1 MPLLIRIWRGHYKS
15 KRLEKPCNKWIFST
29 IDSSLLLRY
38 TQIGW
43 SHCPYKSTK
52 MNTEAKSKTR
62 NKIWSKGNK
71 LVDRLFLRKI
81 KIHISCE
88 LKQTLP
94 QQGIIEAEG
103 FFFNSRTNSMWS
115 QKKYLKN
122 YWPSLGHKCYGI
134 LPDKR
139 KDCGYFGI
147 QRDECEKDRGCCFD
161 HTVEGAS
168 WCFTGRYMPPPQMF
182 TSQTPSPLSRAS
194 STEGSGAP
202 PTTEG
207 EPIQGNSRYS
217 KIKQKCHNLESFSKV
232 MCLFTNDLFI
242 SVLSMCKCKVFI
254 WFWTGY
260 CKGSRLRSEKVQK
273 LKLCCFFLSFKESL
287 TTKTT
292 LR

>member
-103 FFFNSRTNSMWS
+103 FFLNSRTNSMWG
-115 QKKYLKN
+115 QKKVSEKLLTFFRSQMLRHSSRQTQGLWIFRNTARWVRKGPWMLL
-122 YWPSLGHKCYGI
+122 WPHS
-134 LPDKR
+134 
-139 KDCGYFGI
+139 
-147 QRDECEKDRGCCFD
+147 RGCVLVLHRPLYTTPTDVYLTNSSPPFPSKS
-161 HTVEGAS
+161 HRGIWSTAHN
-168 WCFTGRYMPPPQMF
+168 WGR
-182 TSQTPSPLSRAS
+182 T
-194 STEGSGAP
+194 
-202 PTTEG
+202 
-207 EPIQGNSRYS
+207 NSR
-217 KIKQKCHNLESFSKV
+217 
-232 MCLFTNDLFI
+232 
-242 SVLSMCKCKVFI
+242 
-254 WFWTGY
+254 
-260 CKGSRLRSEKVQK
+260 
-273 LKLCCFFLSFKESL
+273 
-287 TTKTT
+287 
-292 LR
+292 